1 VANLSEL
8 EIIRDIKRKLIR
20 KRKEIEDMKNEED
33 KNKALKAYAELLT
46 NLEIGKPKGL
56 IRTR

>member
-1 VANLSEL
+1 MANLSEL

-20 KRKEIEDMKNEED
+20 KRKEIEDMKNKED

-46 NLEIGKPKGL
+46 NLEIGKPKEL